1 MKSGRGGFRPAE
13 KVVAAVA
20 AKGEWDTS
28 RPRLAYSSGKHKEEG
43 NNSRESSTRKNIYG
57 SVIPPCALLEF
68 FFFLATSAL
77 PFFFYIF
84 TPAFSLMPSN
94 IFSFRSLSVSF
105 PFPFSLC
112 LSFDCTFDPFD
123 SIPCSIYGYREIV
136 QPIPKLTVLRSTKLD
151 DRRKIWYRIG
161 RGNRSRERFGSSPWL
176 VIPARLGRDIG
187 GLKSLWE

>member
-1 MKSGRGGFRPAE
+1 MKSGRGGSRPAE

-136 QPIPKLTVLRSTKLD
+136 QLIPKLTVLRSTKLD

-161 RGNRSRERFGSSPWL
+161 RGNRSRERFGSAPWL

>member
-1 MKSGRGGFRPAE
+1 MKSGRGGSRPAE

-77 PFFFYIF
+77 PFFFLYFYARLLANAIQHLLV
-84 TPAFSLMPSN
+84 SLT
-94 IFSFRSLSVSF
+94 FCLF
-105 PFPFSLC
+105 PFPSPSVSLSI
-112 LSFDCTFDPFD
+112 LSTRSP
-123 SIPCSIYGYREIV
+123 V
-136 QPIPKLTVLRSTKLD
+136 QSMGI
-151 DRRKIWYRIG
+151 
-161 RGNRSRERFGSSPWL
+161 E
-176 VIPARLGRDIG
+176 
-187 GLKSLWE
+187 KSYSQSLN

>member
-1 MKSGRGGFRPAE
+1 MKSGRGGSRPAE

-94 IFSFRSLSVSF
+94 IFSFCSLSL
-105 PFPFSLC
+105 SLFLS
-112 LSFDCTFDPFD
+112 LSFDSFD

-176 VIPARLGRDIG
+176 VIPARLERDIG